1 MMPSDGGSRPW
12 RRRSA
17 SERLTKTKR
26 AALCLTTTA
35 SLAIVVAL
43 SGCGGGVP
51 SGGDIGRERPRGRG
65 LLRRE
70 DRVVIPEF
78 TRITAVAVSQR
89 LVFAAVDDALGIYD
103 RQFGVWLPPFTVA
116 DGFPRGRVSVMAADP
131 ATDAVWIGVAGA
143 VVVYRPLVDQLSSVI
158 IPGPVDLIMFDRRD
172 YGGGAYVRAGGQWSK
187 VSSTGFVSPIG
198 SGVDELPP
206 ASERIIP
213 STLGQ
218 VYNEFPSLRSFESL
232 LTRDDQMRSWPVS
245 AGARA
250 PDRSE
255 VWLGTFGNG
264 MFQVDPI
271 FTQAT
276 QRPFGLLGSDAGAL
290 APAADGVWIATGSP
304 FDTRAGLTFASADLQ
319 EWRWLEPPVGGVM
332 RGAAANDLVVRGRSA
347 WLATDRGLARLDIR
361 NAGDVRLWS
370 ATTGLP
376 ADDALAVAPRDDG
389 AWVGTSR
396 GIVFVEDSI
405 GDRRGT
411 RTVAGP
417 TIASGAAV
425 RALMLTGDTLWIGS
439 DAGLLLLP
447 PGGTAAVRAAA
458 AGTEPRLARPIQAIA
473 HSDSVVAIADA
484 NEVFRMTNPGGRLLP
499 RLTAVDFRIVGGI
512 NALAMDA
519 RTIWVGGPNG
529 VLVVSRAT
537 NVSMFLP
544 AVSGVRARV
553 RDIQLS
559 AEYGWVA
566 TEAGV
571 VRLLRMPDGMVR

>member
-1 MMPSDGGSRPW
+1 MH
-12 RRRSA
+12 
-17 SERLTKTKR
+17 RLTIVG
-26 AALCLTTTA
+26 C
-35 SLAIVVAL
+35 LAIFVAM
-43 SGCGGGVP
+43 SGCVGGVP
-51 SGGDIGRERPRGRG
+51 AAGEPGVDRPRGRG
-65 LLRRE
+65 VLRRE

-131 ATDAVWIGVAGA
+131 ATDAVWIGVAGT
-143 VVVYRPLVDQLSSVI
+143 VVVYQPLMDRLSSVI

-172 YGGGAYVRAGGQWSK
+172 YGGGAFVRAGGQWSK
-187 VSSTGFVSPIG
+187 VSATGFVSPIG
-198 SGVDELPP
+198 NGADALPP

-218 VYNEFPSLRSFESL
+218 VYNEFPSLRSFESM
-232 LTRDDQMRSWPVS
+232 LTRDEQMRSWPVS

-250 PDRSE
+250 PERSE

-264 MFQVDPI
+264 LFQVDPL

-290 APAADGVWIATGSP
+290 APAVDGVWIATGSP
-304 FDTRAGLTFASADLQ
+304 LDARAGLTFASSDLQ
-319 EWRWLEPPVGGVM
+319 EWRWLEPPVAGAM
-332 RGAAANDLVVRGRSA
+332 RGAAANDLVVRGRAA

-361 NAGDVRLWS
+361 NPSDVRLWS

-376 ADDALAVAPRDDG
+376 ADDALSVAPRDDG

-396 GIVFVEDSI
+396 GIVFVADSI

-411 RTVAGP
+411 RTISGP
-417 TIASGAAV
+417 TIASGTAV
-425 RALMLTGDTLWIGS
+425 RALLLTGDTLWIGS
-439 DAGLLLLP
+439 DAGLLLLA
-447 PGGTAAVRAAA
+447 PGSTAAIRAAA
-458 AGTEPRLARPIQAIA
+458 AGAEPRLSRPIQALA
-473 HSDSVVAIADA
+473 HSDTIVAIADA
-484 NEVFRMTNPGGRLLP
+484 NEVFRLTNPGGRLLP
-499 RLTAVDFRIVGGI
+499 RLAEVDFRIVGGI
-512 NALAMDA
+512 SALAMDA
-519 RTIWVGGPNG
+519 RTMWVGGPNG

-544 AVSGVRARV
+544 AVAGMRARV

-559 AEYGWVA
+559 TQYGWVA
-566 TEAGV
+566 TEEGV
-571 VRLLRMPDGMVR
+571 VRLVRMPDGMVR